1 MDQRIAKAKELLN
14 EAGYNEQNPLK
25 FDLLYDTNE
34 SHKKIAL
41 AATSLWKKAID
52 FIDVNLT
59 NQEWKSYL
67 DSRSNG
73 NYQMAR
79 ARWCGDYNEASTF
92 LNLLKSNNTN
102 NWARYHSAEYD
113 ALMNQTLRAGLS
125 DADRNKLYEQAEAI
139 LDKDHAHIDVFYY
152 ANVRL
157 VKSRVGNY
165 FNSDPL
171 DLWRAKYWAINP

>member
-1 MDQRIAKAKELLN
+1 
-14 EAGYNEQNPLK
+14 
-25 FDLLYDTNE
+25 
-34 SHKKIAL
+34 
-41 AATSLWKKAID
+41 
-52 FIDVNLT
+52 
-59 NQEWKSYL
+59 
-67 DSRSNG
+67 
-73 NYQMAR
+73 MAR

-125 DADRNKLYEQAEAI
+125 DADRNKLYEQAETI

-165 FNSDPL
+165 SNSDPL
-171 DLWRAKYWAINP
+171 DLWRAKYWTINP